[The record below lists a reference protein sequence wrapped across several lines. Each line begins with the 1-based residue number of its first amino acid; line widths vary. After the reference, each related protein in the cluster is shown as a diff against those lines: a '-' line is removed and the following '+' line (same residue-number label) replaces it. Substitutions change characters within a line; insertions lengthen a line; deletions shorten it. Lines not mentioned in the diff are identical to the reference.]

1 MDSDE
6 HRRMLALTRNPP
18 STGQEGDT
26 TAPNSP
32 LHNSGPVVPRWKDD
46 EGPDKMP

>member
-18 STGQEGDT
+18 STWTGRRHHRSEF
-26 TAPNSP
+26 P